1 MLQTRMLHRQW
12 TAWERSSN
20 KYWKTP
26 HRSHLYPFLVPCS
39 HYMQEL
45 AGANESQQSQQLSAG
60 VLTPADMPGFESD
73 NIHREFSGQR
83 HHTLITDL

>member
-1 MLQTRMLHRQW
+1 
-12 TAWERSSN
+12 
-20 KYWKTP
+20 
-26 HRSHLYPFLVPCS
+26 
-39 HYMQEL
+39 MQEL